1 MLKMH
6 SGIRIWELVI
16 EILILVAYT
25 MMIVV
30 LHIVENGKVI
40 MDVASSIKVLREEI
54 ESNIVPVRW
63 LDLVSRSINM
73 LEISWEWERGGF
85 GIEHSHLSFEEF
97 IFASIVIGI
106 FIAHSQ
112 PGGE

>member
-1 MLKMH
+1 MFIMEPSQNDLKN
-6 SGIRIWELVI
+6 
-16 EILILVAYT
+16 LIGQNQLMAA
-25 MMIVV
+25 IQK
-30 LHIVENGKVI
+30 LNGKVI